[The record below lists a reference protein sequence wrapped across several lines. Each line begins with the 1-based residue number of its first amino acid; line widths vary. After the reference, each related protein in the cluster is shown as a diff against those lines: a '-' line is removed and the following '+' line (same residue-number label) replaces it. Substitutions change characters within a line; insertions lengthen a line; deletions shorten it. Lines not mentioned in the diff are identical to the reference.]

1 MSSLIWFFRDSLSV
15 FWILEVFFSG
25 IAGVRGTFSLA
36 AGSRGRGKVS
46 FRSFSGLDL
55 SKGSWFS

>member
-1 MSSLIWFFRDSLSV
+1 M
-15 FWILEVFFSG
+15 FFSG

-36 AGSRGRGKVS
+36 AGSSGRGKVS